1 MKGTHIHSAARRPG
15 SGRRVDTQEQ
25 TGVQISPAREKPFL
39 FSRHNGQSLN
49 GHRSSA
55 VGLGEIR
62 VVVLELKEVQEPKK
76 KVRSSAVHDK
86 SGDIETTLHGVGYV
100 PFNIPVTL
108 LLLVCIW
115 KVRVNTDRFWNH
127 KTFY

>member
-15 SGRRVDTQEQ
+15 VGRRIDTQEQ
-25 TGVQISPAREKPFL
+25 TGVQISPSREKPFL
-39 FSRHNGQSLN
+39 FARHDGRNFD

-86 SGDIETTLHGVGYV
+86 SDHETTLHGVGYV
-100 PFNIPVTL
+100 PLTFTL
-108 LLLVCIW
+108 SGKL
-115 KVRVNTDRFWNH
+115 K
-127 KTFY
+127 